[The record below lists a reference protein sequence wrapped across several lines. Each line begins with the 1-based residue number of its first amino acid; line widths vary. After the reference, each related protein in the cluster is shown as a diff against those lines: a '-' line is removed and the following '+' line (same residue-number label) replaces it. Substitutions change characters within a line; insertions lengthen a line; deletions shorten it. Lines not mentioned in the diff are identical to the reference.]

1 MYIISSSLVE
11 QRFTGKQSDYT
22 VFGHVPSSTNKMFFL
37 WKFLFRN
44 QLKAHPNLLKSNAS
58 LIYQNDFN
66 YIKDFSWSFKLWDK
80 YLNPISEISA
90 DKNEAYYEIN

>member
-1 MYIISSSLVE
+1 
-11 QRFTGKQSDYT
+11 
-22 VFGHVPSSTNKMFFL
+22 
-37 WKFLFRN
+37 
-44 QLKAHPNLLKSNAS
+44 LKAHPNLLKSNAS